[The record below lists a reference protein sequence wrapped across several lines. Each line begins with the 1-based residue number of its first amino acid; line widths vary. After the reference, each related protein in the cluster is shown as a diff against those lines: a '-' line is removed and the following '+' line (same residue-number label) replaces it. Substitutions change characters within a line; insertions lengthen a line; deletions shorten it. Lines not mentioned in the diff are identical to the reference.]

1 MSFKTIRNQAFLKS
15 SSTQYMARIFLAAL
29 LFSGVFS
36 ACTPLIDATRSS
48 PIEEDYTKRTPGA
61 VVDDEFIETKAA
73 VNIKKVDSRF
83 RNAQVKVNSYNG
95 VVLLTGIVPETSMRD
110 IATNT
115 VSKIRKVRRV
125 HNELY
130 ESPPRGFAA
139 RLADSWLSRKIKT
152 RLMFNRSIP
161 SSRFKVVTHSG
172 TVYLMGLS
180 SESLAD
186 NVVAAVKKVGG
197 VQKIVRV
204 FEYVDSYEPGVLDGA
219 AN

>member
-1 MSFKTIRNQAFLKS
+1 MSFKTIRNQAFLEFPTTQ
-15 SSTQYMARIFLAAL
+15 STARTILAAL
-29 LFSGVFS
+29 LLASIFT
-36 ACTPLIDATRSS
+36 ACTPLIDATRST

-83 RNAQVKVNSYNG
+83 RNAQVKVKSYNG
-95 VVLLTGIVPETSMRD
+95 VVLLTGIVPESNMRD
-110 IATNT
+110 IATST

-186 NVVAAVKKVGG
+186 NVVSAVKKVGG

-204 FEYVDSYEPGVLDGA
+204 FEYVDSYEANVFDGA
-219 AN
+219 TN